1 MCQAIKQHAET
12 IWCPKRQCVMT
23 EVPVYEGGS
32 MREQCQSEMKVRS
45 ATASYTIKAS
55 APPAKCKALP
65 AEAKVAQPPKPL
77 SDKQTDRLTKL
88 LTQLGKAKND
98 LTQSVVEAGN
108 IEDFP
113 KQIAS
118 ALALSLGAVGSATA
132 DIELALSGAP
142 LTSTFSTI
150 LSTGQEA
157 CGVTNKQIKVHK
169 DQKQML
175 EDD

>member
-1 MCQAIKQHAET
+1 M
-12 IWCPKRQCVMT
+12 
-23 EVPVYEGGS
+23 
-32 MREQCQSEMKVRS
+32 
-45 ATASYTIKAS
+45 
-55 APPAKCKALP
+55 P
-65 AEAKVAQPPKPL
+65 AEAKAAQPPKPL
-77 SDKQTDRLTKL
+77 SDKQNDRLTKL
-88 LTQLGKAKND
+88 LTLLGKAKND
-98 LTQSVVEAGN
+98 LTESVVEAGK
-108 IEDFP
+108 IEDYPNKF
-113 KQIAS
+113 AT
-118 ALALSLGAVGSATA
+118 ALTLSLSAVGSATA